1 MNDLFLGIDIGTSG
15 TKSLVMDKS
24 GGVVASAAVLYDY
37 DTPQNGWTEQHPD
50 LWWDATVK
58 TVGEVCRKVGA
69 KNIKGVGFSGQMHG
83 LVMLDEHDRVIRPAL
98 LWNDQRTGDEVE
110 EIKNIIGE
118 QRLIELIANP
128 IPTGFTAPKI
138 LWVRNHEP
146 ENYKKCAKIMLPKDY
161 IRYKLTGVHGSDV
174 SDASGMGLLDV
185 ASRTWCDEVISKLG
199 IDKNLLGRLF
209 ESADP
214 AGEVTPEAAKA
225 TGLAA
230 GTTVAAGAGDN
241 AASAVGTGVC
251 RDGQAFVS
259 LGTSGVL
266 FAHTSKMILDPGGRV
281 HSFCAAVPGEWHAMG
296 VTLAA
301 TASLNWLRENLLTE
315 YKDDSKLGEL
325 NRAAEASP
333 VGANR
338 LLYLPYLNGERTP
351 YSDPAARGA
360 FVGLSSS
367 HVSGDLIRAVLEGVV
382 YSLKDCQDIISDM
395 GLGLSK
401 VTACGGGSKSGFWRS
416 MLTDAF
422 GCELNT
428 VQTSDSG
435 ALGAAMLAAVA
446 AGAFGS
452 VADVCDAVVK
462 PNASIFP
469 DAAKTGEYHK
479 FHDIYKSLYAALKPG
494 FDALAKTGE

>member
-174 SDASGMGLLDV
+174 SDASGMG
-185 ASRTWCDEVISKLG
+185 
-199 IDKNLLGRLF
+199 
-209 ESADP
+209 
-214 AGEVTPEAAKA
+214 
-225 TGLAA
+225 
-230 GTTVAAGAGDN
+230 
-241 AASAVGTGVC
+241 
-251 RDGQAFVS
+251 
-259 LGTSGVL
+259 
-266 FAHTSKMILDPGGRV
+266 
-281 HSFCAAVPGEWHAMG
+281 
-296 VTLAA
+296 
-301 TASLNWLRENLLTE
+301 
-315 YKDDSKLGEL
+315 
-325 NRAAEASP
+325 
-333 VGANR
+333 
-338 LLYLPYLNGERTP
+338 
-351 YSDPAARGA
+351 
-360 FVGLSSS
+360 
-367 HVSGDLIRAVLEGVV
+367 
-382 YSLKDCQDIISDM
+382 
-395 GLGLSK
+395 
-401 VTACGGGSKSGFWRS
+401 
-416 MLTDAF
+416 
-422 GCELNT
+422 
-428 VQTSDSG
+428 
-435 ALGAAMLAAVA
+435 
-446 AGAFGS
+446 
-452 VADVCDAVVK
+452 
-462 PNASIFP
+462 
-469 DAAKTGEYHK
+469 
-479 FHDIYKSLYAALKPG
+479 
-494 FDALAKTGE
+494 